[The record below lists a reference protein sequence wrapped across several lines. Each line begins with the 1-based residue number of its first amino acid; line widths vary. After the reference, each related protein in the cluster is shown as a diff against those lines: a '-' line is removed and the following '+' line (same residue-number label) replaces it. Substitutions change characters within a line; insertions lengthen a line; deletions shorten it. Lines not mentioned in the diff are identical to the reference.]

1 MRMID
6 QSPGDGSLNILEIA
20 TKMHGI
26 GQILNLLAPTQSPDV
41 NKQYLQSTA
50 LRNIKNPQMNFGS
63 STK

>member
-1 MRMID
+1 MRMTD
-6 QSPGDGSLNILEIA
+6 QNPGDASTNILEIA

-50 LRNIKNPQMNFGS
+50 LRNIKYPQINFGS